1 MHLDDII
8 FQKMDQIAFIKFN
21 RPKAFNAVN
30 FDLFNGLIK
39 ALETCADDRDINVIV
54 INRDYGRR

>member
-1 MHLDDII
+1 MQFEDII
-8 FQKMDQIAFIKFN
+8 FQKTDQIAVIKFN

-39 ALETCADDRDINVIV
+39 AIETCADVQQLS
-54 INRDYGRR
+54 